1 MEKKEKRTLYILYVL
16 GIYILFQA
24 GWWAYHLVELN
35 KELYEYKSILT
46 GVNLVE
52 TFDKKVWMII
62 GEGSIFLILLAIGF
76 WQIKRTL
83 TRELKLAQM
92 EKTFLL
98 SVTHELKTPI
108 AAVKLFLE
116 TLKSRKLEPDQER
129 KIVEDALKENK
140 RIEQLSEN
148 ILLATKLDQTKKF
161 EFTENVEISAI
172 ALQTAKRFQ
181 SYWPDRS
188 IITKV
193 EDNLCIPGDVQMIQT
208 VLSNLVENAIKYS
221 KPDEAIEIHLS
232 KLNDT
237 ISLTVADQGM
247 GIPAN
252 ERQRVFTKFYRIGN
266 ENTRKTKGTG
276 LGLYI
281 IKNIV
286 KLHGGSIEIVANN
299 PKGSR
304 FNVYF
309 PIQI

>member
-46 GVNLVE
+46 GVNFVE

-161 EFTENVEISAI
+161 EFTENVEISTI

-247 GIPAN
+247 GIPAD

>member
-1 MEKKEKRTLYILYVL
+1 M
-16 GIYILFQA
+16 
-24 GWWAYHLVELN
+24 ELN

-46 GVNLVE
+46 GVNFVE

-161 EFTENVEISAI
+161 EFTENVEISTI

-247 GIPAN
+247 GIPAD